1 MPLPVEQYAYLSSRI
16 YDDPLA
22 VGDRI
27 DADSCHYRVRY
38 VSPPSATNY
47 RGVVVEDMA
56 TRQLIVLNKGTD
68 PLNIHD
74 VYADLGMGLMGAPTQ
89 WPEATATMRWALDY
103 AHEKH
108 IPLSNISATGHSL
121 GGSLAQLQAAMFD
134 VYAETFNA
142 YGAASMARHL
152 GMNVDAAQDL
162 VVNHRMYHDPV
173 SAIAKP
179 IGRTVEYMDYR
190 DYQRHQQAVPSLPGE
205 LGAVASAHGIANFWD
220 KAHNRPAAVLVHNY
234 LLDWQREQHRGLEQL
249 PPGMSPDMSLGDLF
263 RQAALQPRALPPL
276 AANASVDQMFDHL
289 CAAMD
294 SGDDRLF
301 RQVMSQ
307 VAQTDFVQDFQAQVV
322 ERMDMQ
328 DRQLALEAQLEQT
341 QQQLI
346 AQQSHAQS
354 MGRSR

>member
-1 MPLPVEQYAYLSSRI
+1 MPLPVEQNAYLSSLI
-16 YDDPLA
+16 YDPLVA
-22 VGDRI
+22 GERINSNDRE
-27 DADSCHYRVRY
+27 YYVRY

-47 RGVVVEDMA
+47 RGAVVEDMD
-56 TRQLIVLNKGTD
+56 TGQLIVLNKGTD
-68 PLNIHD
+68 PLDIHD
-74 VYADLGMGLMGAPTQ
+74 VHADLGMGLMGAPTQ
-89 WPEATATMRWALDY
+89 WPEAAATMRWALDY
-103 AHEKH
+103 AHEYN

-152 GMNVDAAQDL
+152 GMNVEAAQDW

-173 SAIAKP
+173 SAIATP

-190 DYQRHQQAVPSLPGE
+190 DYQRHQHAVPSPLGE
-205 LGAVASAHGIANFWD
+205 LGAIAGAHGIANFWD

-234 LLDWQREQHRGLEQL
+234 LPDLQREQHRGLEQL
-249 PPGMSPDMSLGDLF
+249 PPGMPSDMSLGDLF
-263 RQAALQPRALPPL
+263 RQAALQTNALPPL